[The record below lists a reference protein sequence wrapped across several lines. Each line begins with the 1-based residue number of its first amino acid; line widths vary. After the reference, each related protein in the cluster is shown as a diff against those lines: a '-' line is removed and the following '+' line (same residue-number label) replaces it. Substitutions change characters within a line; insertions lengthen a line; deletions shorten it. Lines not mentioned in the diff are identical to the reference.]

1 MMSTF
6 FIPQENMMGKGSF
19 NEAIESIK
27 GLGYKK
33 MLVVTD
39 KVLVEIGLVKKV
51 TDQLNAEGI
60 ETVIYDGTKPN
71 PTVTNVEEGV
81 AMFQANGCDSVMTLG
96 GGSPHDCGKGIAL
109 VTKNGGKIEDYE
121 GLNQSKSPQTPLIA
135 VNTTA
140 GTASEMTRFCIITD
154 EIRHIKMA
162 IVDKN
167 VTPLLSVNDSILMMG
182 QPASLTAA
190 TGMDAL
196 THAIEAYVST
206 AATPMTDALALEA
219 IRLIQANLRTA
230 VEHGDNEE
238 AREAMAYAQFMAGCA
253 FNNAS
258 LGYVHAMAHQLGGL
272 LDLPH
277 GICNAV
283 LLPHVQAYNSE
294 VAGERLAVIAQA
306 MGVDTTGMSTEE
318 ATKEAIN
325 AINSLS
331 KDVGTLKTLTEL
343 GVKEEHIVQLATNA
357 LKDVC
362 GLTNPKQ
369 ATNEEICQIFRNAM

>member
-1 MMSTF
+1 MSTF

-71 PTVTNVEEGV
+71 PTVINVEEGV
-81 AMFQANGCDSVMTLG
+81 AMFQANDCDSVMTLG

-154 EIRHIKMA
+154 ETRHVKMA

-167 VTPLLSVNDSILMMG
+167 VTPILSVNDSILMMDK
-182 QPASLTAA
+182 PASLTAA

-196 THAIEAYVST
+196 THAVEAYVST

-219 IRLIQANLRTA
+219 IRLIQANLRIA
-230 VEHGDNEE
+230 VEHGDDEE

-283 LLPHVQAYNSE
+283 LLPHVQAYNAE
-294 VAGERLAVIAQA
+294 VAGERLAIIAQA
-306 MGVDTTGMSTEE
+306 MGVDTTGMTTEQATTE
-318 ATKEAIN
+318 ALNAIN
-325 AINSLS
+325 ALS
-331 KDVGTLKTLTEL
+331 KDVGTLKTLTDL
-343 GVKEEHIVQLATNA
+343 GVKEEHIDQLATNA

-362 GLTNPKQ
+362 GFTNPKQ
-369 ATNEEICQIFRNAM
+369 ATHEEICQIFRNAM

>member
-1 MMSTF
+1 MSTF

-39 KVLVEIGLVKKV
+39 EVLVKIGLVKKV

-81 AMFQANGCDSVMTLG
+81 AMFQANDCDSVMTLG

-154 EIRHIKMA
+154 ETRHVKMA

-167 VTPLLSVNDSILMMG
+167 VTPILSVNDSILMMDK
-182 QPASLTAA
+182 PASLTAA

-196 THAIEAYVST
+196 THAVEAYVST

-230 VEHGDNEE
+230 VEHGDDED

-283 LLPHVQAYNSE
+283 LLPHVQAYNAG
-294 VAGERLAVIAQA
+294 VAGERLAIIAQA
-306 MGVDTTGMSTEE
+306 MGVDTTGMTTEQATTE
-318 ATKEAIN
+318 ALNAIN
-325 AINSLS
+325 ALS

-343 GVKEEHIVQLATNA
+343 GVKEEHIDQLATNA

-362 GLTNPKQ
+362 GFTNPKQ
-369 ATNEEICQIFRNAM
+369 ATHEEICQIFRNAM

>member
-1 MMSTF
+1 MSTF

-81 AMFQANGCDSVMTLG
+81 AMFQANDCDSVMTLG

-154 EIRHIKMA
+154 EARHVKMA

-167 VTPLLSVNDSILMMG
+167 VTPLLSVNDSILMMDK
-182 QPASLTAA
+182 PASLTAA

-196 THAIEAYVST
+196 THAVEAYVST

-230 VEHGDNEE
+230 VEHGDDEE

-283 LLPHVQAYNSE
+283 LLPHVQAYNAE
-294 VAGERLAVIAQA
+294 VAGDRLAIIAQA
-306 MGVDTTGMSTEE
+306 MGVDTTGMTTEQATTE
-318 ATKEAIN
+318 ALNAIN
-325 AINSLS
+325 ALS

-343 GVKEEHIVQLATNA
+343 GVKEEHIDQLATNA

-362 GLTNPKQ
+362 GFTNPKQ
-369 ATNEEICQIFRNAM
+369 ATHEEICQIFRNAM

>member
-1 MMSTF
+1 MATF
-6 FIPQENMMGKGSF
+6 FIPQENMMGKGCLV
-19 NEAIESIK
+19 EAIESIK
-27 GLGYKK
+27 GLGFKK

-39 KVLVEIGLVKKV
+39 EVLVSIGLVEKV
-51 TDQLNAEGI
+51 TKQLNAEGI
-60 ETVIYDGTKPN
+60 DTVIYSGTKPN
-71 PTVTNVEEGV
+71 PTITNVEEGS
-81 AMFQANGCDSVMTLG
+81 AIFEEHGCDSVMTLG

-109 VTKNGGKIEDYE
+109 VAANGGQIADYE
-121 GLNQSKSPQTPLIA
+121 GLNQSAKPQAPLIA

-154 EIRHIKMA
+154 EERHVKMA

-167 VTPLLSVNDSILMMG
+167 TTPLLSVNDSDLMMDK
-182 QPASLTAA
+182 PKALTAA

-196 THAIEAYVST
+196 THAVEAYVST
-206 AATPMTDALALEA
+206 AATPMTDALALDA
-219 IRLIQANLRTA
+219 IRIIEGNLRTA
-230 VEHGDNEE
+230 VEHGDNEK

-283 LLPHVQAYNSE
+283 LLPHVQKFNAKVS
-294 VAGERLAVIAQA
+294 AERLTKVAEA
-306 MGVDTTGMSTEE
+306 MGVDTTGMTNEE
-318 ATKEAIN
+318 GANAALDAIN
-325 AINSLS
+325 AIS
-331 KDVGTLKTLTEL
+331 KDVGTLKTLSEL
-343 GVKEEHIVQLATNA
+343 GVKEEHIDVLSENA

-362 GLTNPKQ
+362 GFTNPRP
-369 ATNEEICQIFRNAM
+369 ATHEDICQIFRNAL

>member
-1 MMSTF
+1 MSTF

-39 KVLVEIGLVKKV
+39 EVLVKIGLVKKV

-81 AMFQANGCDSVMTLG
+81 AMFQANDCDSVMTLG

-154 EIRHIKMA
+154 EARHVKMA

-167 VTPLLSVNDSILMMG
+167 VTPLLSVNDSILMMDK
-182 QPASLTAA
+182 PASLTAA

-196 THAIEAYVST
+196 THAVEAYVST

-219 IRLIQANLRTA
+219 IRLIQANLRIA
-230 VEHGDNEE
+230 VEHGDDEE

-283 LLPHVQAYNSE
+283 LLPHVQAYNAE

-306 MGVDTTGMSTEE
+306 MGVDTTGMTTEQATTE
-318 ATKEAIN
+318 ALNAIN
-325 AINSLS
+325 ALS

-343 GVKEEHIVQLATNA
+343 GVKEEHIDQLATNA

-362 GLTNPKQ
+362 GFTNPKQ
-369 ATNEEICQIFRNAM
+369 ATHEEICQIFRNAM

>member
-1 MMSTF
+1 MSTF

-81 AMFQANGCDSVMTLG
+81 AMFQANDCDSVMTLG

-154 EIRHIKMA
+154 ETRHVKMA

-167 VTPLLSVNDSILMMG
+167 VTPILSVNDSILMMDK
-182 QPASLTAA
+182 PASLTAA

-196 THAIEAYVST
+196 THAVEAYVST

-230 VEHGDNEE
+230 VEQGDDED

-283 LLPHVQAYNSE
+283 LLPHVQAYNAE
-294 VAGERLAVIAQA
+294 VAGERLAIIAQA
-306 MGVDTTGMSTEE
+306 MGVDTTGMTTEQATTE
-318 ATKEAIN
+318 ALNAIN
-325 AINSLS
+325 ALS

-343 GVKEEHIVQLATNA
+343 GVKEEHIDQLATNA

-362 GLTNPKQ
+362 GFTNPKQ
-369 ATNEEICQIFRNAM
+369 ATHEEICQIFRNAM

>member
-1 MMSTF
+1 MSTF

-71 PTVTNVEEGV
+71 PTVANVEEGV
-81 AMFQANGCDSVMTLG
+81 AMFQANDCDSVMTLG

-154 EIRHIKMA
+154 EARHVKMA

-167 VTPLLSVNDSILMMG
+167 VTPLLSVNDSILMMDK
-182 QPASLTAA
+182 PASLTAA

-196 THAIEAYVST
+196 THAVEAYVST

-230 VEHGDNEE
+230 VEHGDDEE

-283 LLPHVQAYNSE
+283 LLPHVQAYNAE

-306 MGVDTTGMSTEE
+306 MGVDTTGMTTEQATTE
-318 ATKEAIN
+318 ALNAIN
-325 AINSLS
+325 ALS

-343 GVKEEHIVQLATNA
+343 GVKEEHIDQLATNA

-362 GLTNPKQ
+362 GFTNPKQ
-369 ATNEEICQIFRNAM
+369 ATHEEICQIFRNAM

>member
-1 MMSTF
+1 MATF
-6 FIPQENMMGKGSF
+6 FIPQENMMGKGCLV
-19 NEAIESIK
+19 EAIESIK
-27 GLGYKK
+27 GLGFKK

-39 KVLVEIGLVKKV
+39 EVLVSIGLVEKV
-51 TDQLNAEGI
+51 TKQLNEEGI
-60 ETVIYDGTKPN
+60 DTVIYSGTKPN
-71 PTVTNVEEGV
+71 PTITNVEEGS
-81 AMFQANGCDSVMTLG
+81 AMFEEHGCDSVMTLG

-109 VTKNGGKIEDYE
+109 VAANGGQIADYE
-121 GLNQSKSPQTPLIA
+121 GLNQSTKPQAPLIA

-154 EIRHIKMA
+154 EERHVKMA

-167 VTPLLSVNDSILMMG
+167 TTPLLSVNDSDLMMDK
-182 QPASLTAA
+182 PKALTAA

-196 THAIEAYVST
+196 THAVEAYVST

-219 IRLIQANLRTA
+219 IRLIEGNLRTA
-230 VEHGDNEE
+230 VDHGDNEK

-283 LLPHVQAYNSE
+283 LLPHVQKFNAKVS
-294 VAGERLAVIAQA
+294 AERLTKVAEA
-306 MGVDTTGMSTEE
+306 MGVDTTGMTNEE
-318 ATKEAIN
+318 GANAALDAIN
-325 AINSLS
+325 AIS
-331 KDVGTLKTLTEL
+331 KDVGTLKTLSEL
-343 GVKEEHIVQLATNA
+343 GVKEEHIDVLSENA

-362 GLTNPKQ
+362 GFTNPRP
-369 ATNEEICQIFRNAM
+369 ATHEEICQIFRNAL